1 VTGLLRV
8 PLRPLVDPPL
18 APSGDEGRSL
28 LRRELLHPEYHQ
40 DNLLER
46 LARWLSRVLDDGLT
60 AARDAPPLTTLAAML
75 VFLLLLAAVLWL
87 ASQARRSSRAE
98 TATRSL
104 LTEEVVS
111 AAELRARAE
120 RALAEDRF
128 AVALV
133 DAFRAVA
140 VRQVERGRIDNLPG
154 ATAHEVAGAL
164 AEAFPEQR
172 ADLERC
178 AALFDLVLYGGR
190 PARREQALDVLGL
203 DERLV
208 VRR

>member
-1 VTGLLRV
+1 VTLLLRA
-8 PLRPLVDPPL
+8 PKLTLGDPPL
-18 APSGDEGRSL
+18 TPSGDEGHSL
-28 LRRELLHPEYHQ
+28 LRRELLHPEYHR
-40 DNLLER
+40 DNLLDR
-46 LARWLSRVLDDGLT
+46 LLRWLSRVLDNGLT

-75 VFLLLLAAVLWL
+75 VFVLLLAAVLWL
-87 ASQARRSSRAE
+87 VSQARRSRRAD
-98 TATRSL
+98 TATRSV
-104 LTEEVVS
+104 LTDEVVS

-120 RALAEDRF
+120 QALAERRF
-128 AVALV
+128 ADALV

-140 VRQVERGRIDNLPG
+140 VRQVERGRIDDLPG

-164 AEAFPEQR
+164 AEAFAEQR
-172 ADLERC
+172 TDLDRC

-190 PARREQALDVLGL
+190 PASREQALGVLGL

>member
-28 LRRELLHPEYHQ
+28 LRRELLHPEYHK

-46 LARWLSRVLDDGLT
+46 LARWLSRVLDNGLT
-60 AARDAPPLTTLAAML
+60 AARDAPPLTALAAML

-104 LTEEVVS
+104 LTEEGVT

-120 RALAEDRF
+120 RALAEGRSAD
-128 AVALV
+128 ALV

>member
-1 VTGLLRV
+1 MTGLLRV

-18 APSGDEGRSL
+18 TPSGDEGRSL
-28 LRRELLHPEYHQ
+28 LRRELLHPEYHK

-75 VFLLLLAAVLWL
+75 VFLLLLTAVLWL
-87 ASQARRSSRAE
+87 ASQARRSDRAE
-98 TATRSL
+98 TATGSL
-104 LTEEVVS
+104 LTEEVVT

-120 RALAEDRF
+120 RALAEDRL
-128 AVALV
+128 ADALV

-172 ADLERC
+172 ADIDRC
-178 AALFDLVLYGGR
+178 ATLFDLVLYGGR

>member
-1 VTGLLRV
+1 VTWLLGVR
-8 PLRPLVDPPL
+8 LLPLVDPPL
-18 APSGDEGRSL
+18 TPSGDEGRSL
-28 LRRELLHPEYHQ
+28 LRRELLHPEYHSG
-40 DNLLER
+40 NLLER
-46 LARWLSRVLDDGLT
+46 FVRWLARVLDDGLT
-60 AARDAPPLTTLAAML
+60 AARDAPPLTTLAAMV

-87 ASQARRSSRAE
+87 ASQARRSSRAD
-98 TATRSL
+98 TVTRSL
-104 LTEEVVS
+104 LTEEDIT
-111 AAELRARAE
+111 AAELRTRAE
-120 RALAEDRF
+120 RALAESRF
-128 AVALV
+128 ADALV

-154 ATAHEVAGAL
+154 ATAHEVAAAL

-172 ADLERC
+172 TDLDRC

-190 PARREQALDVLGL
+190 PASREQALDVLGL

>member
-1 VTGLLRV
+1 MTGLLRV

-28 LRRELLHPEYHQ
+28 LRRELLHPEYHK

-46 LARWLSRVLDDGLT
+46 LARWLSRVLDNGLT

-104 LTEEVVS
+104 LTEEVVT

-120 RALAEDRF
+120 RALAEGRF
-128 AVALV
+128 ADALV

-164 AEAFPEQR
+164 AEVFPEQR

>member
-1 VTGLLRV
+1 MTGLLRV
-8 PLRPLVDPPL
+8 LTLPLVDPPL
-18 APSGDEGRSL
+18 TPSGDEGHSL
-28 LRRELLHPEYHQ
+28 LRRELLHPAYHQ

-46 LARWLSRVLDDGLT
+46 LLRWLSRVLENGLT
-60 AARDAPPLTTLAAML
+60 AAREAPPLTTLAAML
-75 VFLLLLAAVLWL
+75 VFLLLLTAVIWL
-87 ASQARRSSRAE
+87 VSQARRSRRAD
-98 TATRSL
+98 TATRSV
-104 LTEEVVS
+104 LTEEVVT

-120 RALAEDRF
+120 RALAGGRF
-128 AVALV
+128 ADALV
-133 DAFRAVA
+133 DAFRAVT
-140 VRQVERGRIDNLPG
+140 VRQVERGRIDDLPG

-172 ADLERC
+172 ADLDRC

-190 PARREQALDVLGL
+190 PASREQAVDVLGL